1 MPIELD
7 GGLTFGR
14 GTGATAKESDCLTRW
29 TRGSGIDMSLL
40 LLLNMEREP
49 EDKVEAERRKE
60 RGWEEK
66 DEKLFKVVELG
77 VDGLMREGTSV
88 GGGGD
93 EDLGTFEG

>member
-1 MPIELD
+1 
-7 GGLTFGR
+7 
-14 GTGATAKESDCLTRW
+14 
-29 TRGSGIDMSLL
+29 MSLL

-66 DEKLFKVVELG
+66 DDKLFNVVELG
-77 VDGLMREGTSV
+77 VDGLMRDGTSV

>member
-7 GGLTFGR
+7 GGLSFGG

-66 DEKLFKVVELG
+66 DEKLFNVVELG
-77 VDGLMREGTSV
+77 VDGFMRDGTSV